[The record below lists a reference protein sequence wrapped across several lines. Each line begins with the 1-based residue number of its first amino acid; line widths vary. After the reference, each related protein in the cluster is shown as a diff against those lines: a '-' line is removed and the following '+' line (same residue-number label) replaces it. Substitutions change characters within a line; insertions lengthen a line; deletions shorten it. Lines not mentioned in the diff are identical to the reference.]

1 MAFIGSADL
10 NNLNRIFMRHSI
22 LPFGETI
29 PGYSVPILNERAIR
43 AGAGILFFFAM
54 VTFMNAW
61 LLGNFAP
68 TRVFIVAF
76 LIDFSI
82 RLFIS
87 PKYAP
92 SLIAGQ
98 WLVRKQAPEYTG
110 AAQKAF
116 AWAIGFELSSVMFF
130 MMVVNQMVSPIN
142 MLVCATCLILMW
154 FETSAGICIGCKMYN
169 FFAKD
174 PAQLCP
180 GDTCTYTPKAGAG
193 GNWMQGLT
201 AASFLMVI
209 VLTGNHLLGNDD
221 SNTGR
226 ASMHTVQ
233 TETPLASLPSQAA
246 EKTRT
251 PPIPAPTSEPS
262 AKLTVNTQAKSDK
275 DAAEIARCTVPEFAK
290 KIGHEA
296 MWKKHNNC
304 N

>member
-1 MAFIGSADL
+1 
-10 NNLNRIFMRHSI
+10 MRHSI
-22 LPFGETI
+22 LPFGDTLE
-29 PGYSVPILNERAIR
+29 GYSVPVLNERAVR

-54 VTFMNAW
+54 MTFMNAW

-87 PKYAP
+87 PKYSP

-116 AWAIGFELSSVMFF
+116 AWAIGFTLSLLMFF
-130 MMVVNQMVSPIN
+130 MMVINQMVGPIN
-142 MLVCATCLILMW
+142 MVVCATCLILMW
-154 FETSAGICIGCKMYN
+154 FETSAGICIGCAIYN
-169 FFAKD
+169 AFAKD

-180 GDTCTYTPKAGAG
+180 GQTCIYTASPGAG
-193 GNWMQGLT
+193 GNWVQGLT
-201 AASFLMVI
+201 ATSFLAVI
-209 VLTGNHLLGNDD
+209 VLTGNHLLSTDE
-221 SNTGR
+221 SHTSR
-226 ASMHTVQ
+226 ASIHTTRTQ
-233 TETPLASLPSQAA
+233 APLASLPSQTA
-246 EKTRT
+246 EKTPT
-251 PPIPAPTSEPS
+251 PPTPAPNSEQP
-262 AKLTVNTQAKSDK
+262 AKPTVNTQAQSDK

-290 KIGHEA
+290 KIGHET

>member
-1 MAFIGSADL
+1 
-10 NNLNRIFMRHSI
+10 MRHSL
-22 LPFGETI
+22 LPFGDTLE
-29 PGYSVPILNERAIR
+29 GYTVPVLNERAIR

-54 VTFMNAW
+54 MTFMNAW

-116 AWAIGFELSSVMFF
+116 AWAIGFALSLLMFF
-130 MMVVNQMVSPIN
+130 MMVVNQMVGPLN
-142 MLVCATCLILMW
+142 MLVCAICLMLMW

-180 GDTCTYTPKAGAG
+180 GDTCTYTPKSGAG
-193 GNWMQGLT
+193 GNWVQGLT
-201 AASFLMVI
+201 AASFLMVM
-209 VLTGNHLLGNDD
+209 VLTGNHLLGSND
-221 SNTGR
+221 SSAGR
-226 ASMHTVQ
+226 TRMHAMH
-233 TETPLASLPSQAA
+233 TETPLASLSNQTA
-246 EKTRT
+246 EKTRPSPT
-251 PPIPAPTSEPS
+251 TGPTAAPTSEPP
-262 AKLTVNTQAKSDK
+262 AKPTVNTQAQSDK
-275 DAAEIARCTVPEFAK
+275 DTAEIARCTMPEFAK